1 LLIIIG
7 VSSSAENPTP
17 SRRGRP
23 VDPDARATRIRQIL
37 DGARRCF
44 LRKGFHASSTAEISA
59 EAGVSVANLYQYFP
73 TKDDLVL
80 ALVEDDL
87 RCDLELVAMVAHA
100 PTLREG
106 LQAAIAAMLADTG
119 LSDLSRLRLDVLT
132 EATRRPAVATAVR
145 AAEEKMTAAIA
156 TLLERAR
163 NDGEI
168 DGRMDPRPAA
178 TLILAL
184 IDGLGCRFAF
194 QAEGIDAQGQSSTLF
209 ILRALGAR
217 GD

>member
-1 LLIIIG
+1 
-7 VSSSAENPTP
+7 
-17 SRRGRP
+17 
-23 VDPDARATRIRQIL
+23 
-37 DGARRCF
+37 
-44 LRKGFHASSTAEISA
+44 
-59 EAGVSVANLYQYFP
+59 
-73 TKDDLVL
+73 
-80 ALVEDDL
+80 
-87 RCDLELVAMVAHA
+87 
-100 PTLREG
+100 
-106 LQAAIAAMLADTG
+106 
-119 LSDLSRLRLDVLT
+119 
-132 EATRRPAVATAVR
+132 VR

-168 DGRMDPRPAA
+168 DGRMDPRTAA

>member
-1 LLIIIG
+1 
-7 VSSSAENPTP
+7 
-17 SRRGRP
+17 
-23 VDPDARATRIRQIL
+23 
-37 DGARRCF
+37 
-44 LRKGFHASSTAEISA
+44 
-59 EAGVSVANLYQYFP
+59 
-73 TKDDLVL
+73 
-80 ALVEDDL
+80 
-87 RCDLELVAMVAHA
+87 
-100 PTLREG
+100 
-106 LQAAIAAMLADTG
+106 
-119 LSDLSRLRLDVLT
+119 
-132 EATRRPAVATAVR
+132 VATAVR

-168 DGRMDPRPAA
+168 DGRMDPRTAA

-194 QAEGIDAQGQSSTLF
+194 QAEGIDARGQSSTLF